1 MTVVLTVAKTS
12 TGALVNDA
20 LSGGGVG
27 YDLGVTRNGSY
38 SGVIDR
44 PTNTGS
50 NPFYFSHDAVND
62 PITNFSLF
70 VEAYGG
76 NGSPYGGV
84 RSAAIDFTKLQTLA
98 EATDGSPNNNTGNTG
113 GFAFDM
119 DWDGLTVNQFDYINR
134 GPVSD
139 SIVTGA
145 GGGTVRFFRRTN
157 SGALADHGSDLATRI
172 AVLID
177 GLFYE
182 PGGGPVAASAP
193 SNGQIGIS
201 TDSVL
206 GNRGLAKCR
215 LFIPQAE
222 LEGGQTQWDLTAAF
236 SFTS

>member
-1 MTVVLTVAKTS
+1 MTVILKVAKTS
-12 TGALVNDA
+12 LGPLISDA
-20 LSGGGVG
+20 LSGGGIG

-44 PTNTGS
+44 PTNTGF

-70 VEAYGG
+70 VEPYGG

-84 RSAAIDFTKLQTLA
+84 RSAAIDFLKLQTLA
-98 EATDGSPNNNTGNTG
+98 EATDGSPNNVSGNTG

-119 DWDGLTVNQFDYINR
+119 DWDGLSATQFDYINR
-134 GPVSD
+134 GPVAD
-139 SIVTGA
+139 SIVTGL
-145 GGGTVRFFRRTN
+145 GGGTVRYFRRTDF
-157 SGALADHGSDLATRI
+157 GALTDHGSDLISRI
-172 AVLID
+172 GLLSD
-177 GLFYE
+177 GIFYE
-182 PGGGPVAASAP
+182 PGTGPIAASGP
-193 SNGQIGIS
+193 LDGFIGIA

-206 GNRGLAKCR
+206 GNRALAKVR
-215 LFIPQAE
+215 LFIPQSE